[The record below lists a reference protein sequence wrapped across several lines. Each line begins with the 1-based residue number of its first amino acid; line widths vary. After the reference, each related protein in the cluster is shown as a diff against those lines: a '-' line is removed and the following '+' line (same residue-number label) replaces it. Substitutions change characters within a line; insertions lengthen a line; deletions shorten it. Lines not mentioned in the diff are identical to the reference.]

1 VKFAFLAAADCSGRS
16 CFDATSAASLSLG
29 AAFTIDFGMKYSNH
43 FALVL
48 VFAFT
53 VLLSACGKSEQQK
66 ASASSAE
73 MTPAAAS
80 APPTPV
86 PKAVTTAAAS
96 SDPKP
101 NINGNH
107 VMQYV
112 KEVVAIGSR
121 PVGSPGHAKTE
132 QYILSHLKGVDVEQ
146 DKFNAQTPV
155 GKFPVDNI
163 IAKFPGRKDGIIVVA
178 GHYDTNYP
186 LPKAYVGANDG
197 GSSTAL
203 LLALA
208 DEFRGKER
216 DGYSIWLVWT
226 DAEEAFVTWTD
237 TDSLYGAK
245 HLAQKW
251 QQDGTAKKI
260 KAFILVDMIGDA
272 DLDIQKEALSTPWL
286 SDLVYQA
293 ATNLG
298 YQSHFYEVRTE
309 IQDDHLPF
317 LKIGVPSVDI
327 IDLDYG
333 YNNVYHHTVQ
343 DTLDK
348 LSPQSLAI
356 AGDVVLETIRLLDAR

>member
-1 VKFAFLAAADCSGRS
+1 
-16 CFDATSAASLSLG
+16 
-29 AAFTIDFGMKYSNH
+29 
-43 FALVL
+43 
-48 VFAFT
+48 
-53 VLLSACGKSEQQK
+53 
-66 ASASSAE
+66 
-73 MTPAAAS
+73 MTDT
-80 APPTPV
+80 PTD
-86 PKAVTTAAAS
+86 S
-96 SDPKP
+96 QRP
-101 NINGNH
+101 NLDGNK

-121 PVGSPGHAKTE
+121 PVGSPGHAKLE
-132 QYILSHLKGVDVEQ
+132 QLIHSKLKGDQVE
-146 DKFNAQTPV
+146 DDTFTAQTPV
-155 GKFPVDNI
+155 GSFRINNI
-163 IAKFPGRKDGIIVVA
+163 IAKFPGKKDGIIVVA

-186 LPKAYVGANDG
+186 LPKTYVGANDG

-208 DEFRGKER
+208 DYFRSKPPE
-216 DGYSIWLVWT
+216 GYSIWLLWT
-226 DAEEAFVTWTD
+226 DGEEAFAKWSD
-237 TDSLYGAK
+237 TDSLYGTR

-272 DLDIQKEALSTPWL
+272 DLDIQKETFSTPWL

-293 ATNLG
+293 ASNLG
-298 YQSHFYEVRTE
+298 YQSHFYQYKAGIE
-309 IQDDHLPF
+309 DDHLPF
-317 LKIGVPSVDI
+317 LNIGVPSVDI

-356 AGDVVLETIRLLDAR
+356 TGDVVLETIRLVDAR

>member
-1 VKFAFLAAADCSGRS
+1 MNPMVTFSW
-16 CFDATSAASLSLG
+16 SAIPRICG
-29 AAFTIDFGMKYSNH
+29 
-43 FALVL
+43 ALVL
-48 VFAFT
+48 ALTMATF
-53 VLLSACGKSEQQK
+53 ACGRSEQQP
-66 ASASSAE
+66 ASSAE
-73 MTPAAAS
+73 TKAASGTPATPAQARATTLAPSS
-80 APPTPV
+80 AP
-86 PKAVTTAAAS
+86 
-96 SDPKP
+96 KP
-101 NINGNH
+101 DINGNH

-121 PVGSPGHAKTE
+121 PVGSPGHAKLE
-132 QYILSHLKGVDVEQ
+132 QYILSKLKGVDVEQ
-146 DKFNAQTPV
+146 DKFVAQTPV
-155 GKFPVDNI
+155 GKFQVNNI

-216 DGYSIWLVWT
+216 DGYSVWLLWT
-226 DAEEAFVTWTD
+226 DAEEAFVKWTN

-251 QQDGTAKKI
+251 QQDGTAKNI

-272 DLDIQKEALSTPWL
+272 DLDIQKETNSTPWL
-286 SDLVYQA
+286 SELVYQA

-298 YQSHFYEVRTE
+298 YQSHFYEVRAA
-309 IQDDHLPF
+309 IDDDHLPF
-317 LKIGVPSVDI
+317 LKIGVPAVDI

-333 YNNVYHHTVQ
+333 YHNVYHHTVQ
-343 DTLDK
+343 DRLDK

-356 AGDVVLETIRLLDAR
+356 TGDVVLETIRLLDAR

>member
-1 VKFAFLAAADCSGRS
+1 MIALMMSAVACSKQEP
-16 CFDATSAASLSLG
+16 AS
-29 AAFTIDFGMKYSNH
+29 
-43 FALVL
+43 
-48 VFAFT
+48 
-53 VLLSACGKSEQQK
+53 
-66 ASASSAE
+66 SASSAE
-73 MTPAAAS
+73 MKPAAAS
-80 APPTPV
+80 APANSAPV
-86 PKAVTTAAAS
+86 ATAAVADS
-96 SDPKP
+96 SAPKP
-101 NINGNH
+101 DINGNH

-121 PVGSPGHAKTE
+121 PVGSAGHAKLE
-132 QYILSHLKGVDVEQ
+132 QYILSKLKGVDVEQ
-146 DKFNAQTPV
+146 DKFTAQTPV
-155 GKFPVDNI
+155 GKFQVNNI

-208 DEFRGKER
+208 DQFRGKER
-216 DGYSIWLVWT
+216 DGYSVWLVWT
-226 DAEEAFVTWTD
+226 DAEEAFVTWTAS
-237 TDSLYGAK
+237 DSVYGTK

-272 DLDIQKEALSTPWL
+272 DLDIQKETNSTPWL
-286 SDLVYQA
+286 SELVYQA

-298 YQSHFYEVRTE
+298 YQSHFYEVPAAIE
-309 IQDDHLPF
+309 DDHLPI
-317 LKIGVPSVDI
+317 LKIGVPAVDI

-343 DTLDK
+343 DTIDK

-356 AGDVVLETIRLLDAR
+356 SGDVVLETIRLLDAR

>member
-1 VKFAFLAAADCSGRS
+1 MKVFQHTALFLAITC
-16 CFDATSAASLSLG
+16 
-29 AAFTIDFGMKYSNH
+29 
-43 FALVL
+43 AL
-48 VFAFT
+48 
-53 VLLSACGKSEQQK
+53 LLAACGKQEQGS
-66 ASASSAE
+66 SASSTQ
-73 MTPAAAS
+73 MKPAAAS
-80 APPTPV
+80 APATPA
-86 PKAVTTAAAS
+86 PAAVTTVAAGSA
-96 SDPKP
+96 PKP
-101 NINGNH
+101 DINGNH

-112 KEVVAIGSR
+112 TEVVAFGSR
-121 PVGSPGHAKTE
+121 PVGSPGHAKLE
-132 QYILSHLKGVDVEQ
+132 QYILSRLKGVDVEQ
-146 DKFNAQTPV
+146 DKFIAQTPV
-155 GKFPVDNI
+155 GKFQVNNI

-216 DGYSIWLVWT
+216 DGYSVWLVWT
-226 DAEEAFVTWTD
+226 DAEEAFVTWTAS
-237 TDSLYGAK
+237 DSLYGAK
-245 HLAQKW
+245 HLAQRW

-272 DLDIQKEALSTPWL
+272 DLDIQKETNSTPWL

-298 YQSHFYEVRTE
+298 YQSHFYEVPAA
-309 IQDDHLPF
+309 IADDHLPF

>member
-1 VKFAFLAAADCSGRS
+1 
-16 CFDATSAASLSLG
+16 
-29 AAFTIDFGMKYSNH
+29 
-43 FALVL
+43 
-48 VFAFT
+48 
-53 VLLSACGKSEQQK
+53 
-66 ASASSAE
+66 
-73 MTPAAAS
+73 
-80 APPTPV
+80 
-86 PKAVTTAAAS
+86 
-96 SDPKP
+96 
-101 NINGNH
+101 
-107 VMQYV
+107 MQYV

-121 PVGSPGHAKTE
+121 PVGSAGHAKTE
-132 QYILSHLKGVDVEQ
+132 HYILSKLAGVDVEQ
-146 DKFNAQTPV
+146 DKFTAQTPV
-155 GKFPVDNI
+155 GKFPVNNI

-208 DEFRGKER
+208 DQFRGKER
-216 DGYSIWLVWT
+216 DGYSVWLLWT
-226 DAEEAFVTWTD
+226 DAEEAFVTWTA

-272 DLDIQKEALSTPWL
+272 DLDIQKETSSTPWL

-298 YQSHFYEVRTE
+298 YQSHFYEVRASIE
-309 IQDDHLPF
+309 DDHLPF
-317 LKIGVPSVDI
+317 LKIGVPAVDL

-356 AGDVVLETIRLLDAR
+356 TGDVVLETIRLLDAR

>member
-1 VKFAFLAAADCSGRS
+1 MKLLKHPALFLLITLAAFLAACS
-16 CFDATSAASLSLG
+16 
-29 AAFTIDFGMKYSNH
+29 KP
-43 FALVL
+43 
-48 VFAFT
+48 
-53 VLLSACGKSEQQK
+53 QQQT
-66 ASASSAE
+66 ASASSDE
-73 MTPAAAS
+73 MKQTAAAS
-80 APPTPV
+80 APATPAAV
-86 PKAVTTAAAS
+86 PVASDSAA
-96 SDPKP
+96 PKP
-101 NINGNH
+101 DINGNH

-112 KEVVAIGSR
+112 KEVVALGSR
-121 PVGSPGHAKTE
+121 PVGSPGHAKVE
-132 QYILSHLKGVDVEQ
+132 QYILSKLKGVDVEQ
-146 DKFNAQTPV
+146 DKFTAQTPV
-155 GKFPVDNI
+155 GKFPINNI

-208 DEFRGKER
+208 DQFRGKER
-216 DGYSIWLVWT
+216 DGYSVWLVWT
-226 DAEEAFVTWTD
+226 DGEEAFVNWTAS
-237 TDSLYGAK
+237 DSLYGTK

-272 DLDIQKEALSTPWL
+272 DLDIQKETNSTPWL
-286 SDLVYQA
+286 SELVYQA

-298 YQSHFYEVRTE
+298 YQSHFYEVRAA
-309 IQDDHLPF
+309 IDDDHLPL
-317 LKIGVPSVDI
+317 LKIGVPAVDI

-343 DTLDK
+343 DTIDK

-356 AGDVVLETIRLLDAR
+356 SGDVVLETIRLLDAR